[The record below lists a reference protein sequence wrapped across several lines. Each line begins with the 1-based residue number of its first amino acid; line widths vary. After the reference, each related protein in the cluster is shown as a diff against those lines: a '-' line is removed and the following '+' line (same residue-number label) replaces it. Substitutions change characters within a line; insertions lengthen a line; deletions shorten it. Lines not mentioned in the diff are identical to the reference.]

1 MAELSRWQWDDA
13 GTWRDFAEQY
23 QAQMEA
29 AFQRRE
35 RSVELS
41 IPPFGTFRME
51 LQKMVQITVRGR
63 NPGYER
69 EIRRQVRKIE
79 LGYFLLGYEGEICS
93 SDSLVDRME
102 DPDVVD
108 NLAKVLRRIC
118 DEPEEFSFRSLNLV
132 DDEFRD
138 NLGANEEAQQFLEE
152 LGFELIEEGPQ
163 SFMVFMQEQVEGLRG
178 ALKDVEARLKKLG
191 VNPAVESNACNV
203 AADSNLVE
211 SNDVVECNNVES
223 NDVSSK
229 AELGSGNVP
238 TKDTESRSQLQEA
251 SPAADPKSQGESPAS
266 CEVTAILPSG
276 DQHCL
281 KLPGNATLEDLLR
294 ELKVALPSMRLP
306 CLKRQAQQEQ
316 WPRLEASLSGTKAK
330 KRKGSG
336 KGKGKSKTG
345 RGKSS
350 NEPGQLPGSHEPADA
365 SSPPESADP
374 MMHQV
379 PILEMS
385 LASEPGVT
393 LWRACPR
400 FVTARDA
407 AGKQLVAEPEPTEA
421 PGKDSEVKAF
431 PPDSSAK
438 PAAAEPVLVEDF
450 EEAFTK
456 RLQTGLLRLRDL
468 ASVAPLLD
476 WEKPELPK
484 MLTGRVK
491 SLLEGS
497 CEAWCKAAGSI
508 CSEELQ
514 CARALLRRVYGSL
527 PMDERLRICRELL
540 PPEKRDR
547 KAHLQVDRGQDFL
560 KNTFT
565 GLMKLTVE
573 ELRNPLSIRF
583 AGEVAEDYGGPRRD
597 FFCMIGTRLCSD
609 LQALWRRLPTGA
621 LAPVPDAVSE
631 VSPKDHRAG
640 LDEVEEAYRASGRAA
655 GLAVKYGDVLAEEF
669 AGFFVY
675 QVARDD
681 TVGLEELQRQIAESE
696 GSDDIRASKKLLES
710 HVSESGIKG
719 MKLTR
724 TITGTCTEVEL
735 VPGGHDVEVTE
746 ENKADWLR
754 LHLHDKLYRSMQKA
768 ADSFRAGILDIWG
781 GTRRTCQ
788 LLVLLT
794 PAELVRIWAGS
805 GVTDAD
811 VRRWK
816 EVATVSDEVKTQA
829 GWLWEILE
837 EADEAYRSKVLKFT
851 TGVHRIGYVGI
862 QSFEVQPADGQD
874 ESLPRAMTC
883 ANMLQMP
890 RYSSKDCLCKQLRKA
905 TELCDGFQIL

>member
-1 MAELSRWQWDDA
+1 MAELARWQWDDA

-29 AFQRRE
+29 AYQRRE
-35 RSVELS
+35 RSVELA
-41 IPPFGTFRME
+41 IPPFGTFKMD
-51 LQKMVQITVRGR
+51 LQSMTQITVRGR

-102 DPDVVD
+102 ETPVVEK
-108 NLAKVLRRIC
+108 LAKVLRRIC

-138 NLGANEEAQQFLEE
+138 NLGNNDEAQQFLEE
-152 LGFELIEEGPQ
+152 LGFELIEEGPEC
-163 SFMVFMQEQVEGLRG
+163 FMVFMQEQVDGLRG

-191 VNPAVESNACNV
+191 VNPVESNAVCESNASESNNV
-203 AADSNLVE
+203 VE
-211 SNDVVECNNVES
+211 SNNVES
-223 NDVSSK
+223 NAVSSK
-229 AELGSGNVP
+229 VGPDETIAKGKEN
-238 TKDTESRSQLQEA
+238 RSPMQEVA
-251 SPAADPKSQGESPAS
+251 SPGMCPATSPWDAPAS
-266 CEVTAILPSG
+266 CEVSVVLQTG
-276 DQHCL
+276 ERHEL
-281 KLPGNATLEDLLR
+281 KLPGDAALEDFLR
-294 ELKVALPSMRLP
+294 ELKVVLPNMRLP
-306 CLKRQAQQEQ
+306 CLKRQEQQEQ
-316 WPRLEASLSGTKAK
+316 WPRLEATVSGGKSK
-330 KRKGSG
+330 KRKGAG
-336 KGKGKSKTG
+336 KGKGKS
-345 RGKSS
+345 GKGSARS
-350 NEPGQLPGSHEPADA
+350 EPKPDAGQSL
-365 SSPPESADP
+365 ESADP
-374 MMHQV
+374 VMHQV
-379 PILEMS
+379 PMLEMS
-385 LASEPGVT
+385 LASEPGIL
-393 LWRACPR
+393 LWRACPHH
-400 FVTARDA
+400 VTARDA
-407 AGKQLVAEPEPTEA
+407 AGNKMQVPA
-421 PGKDSEVKAF
+421 DSSANVRGF
-431 PPDSSAK
+431 PSDLSSAK
-438 PAAAEPVLVEDF
+438 PVPAEPVLVEDF

-456 RLQTGLLRLRDL
+456 RLQTGLLRLRDM

-497 CEAWCKAAGSI
+497 CAAWCKAAGGV
-508 CSEELQ
+508 CEDELL

-527 PMDERLRICRELL
+527 ALDERLRICRELL

-547 KAHLQVDRGQDFL
+547 KAKLDVDRGEDFL

-565 GLMKLTVE
+565 GLMKMGSE

-583 AGEVAEDYGGPRRD
+583 VGEVAEDYGGPRRD
-597 FFCMIGTRLCSD
+597 FFCLIGTRLCSD
-609 LQALWRRLPTGA
+609 LKALWRRLPTGA
-621 LAPVPDAVSE
+621 LAPVPDAVAE
-631 VSPKDHRAG
+631 VSPKDNRAG
-640 LDEVEEAYRASGRAA
+640 LDEVEEAYRACGRAA
-655 GLAVKYGDVLAEEF
+655 GLAVKYGDVLGEEF

-696 GSDDIRASKKLLES
+696 GSDDFRASRRVLES

-719 MKLTR
+719 LKLTR
-724 TITGTCTEVEL
+724 TRTGTDVEVEL
-735 VPGGHDVEVTE
+735 VPGGHDLEVTE

-768 ADSFRAGILDIWG
+768 ADAFRTGILDIWG
-781 GTRRTCQ
+781 GSRRTCP

-890 RYSSKDCLCKQLRKA
+890 RYSSKERLSQQLQKA

>member
-1 MAELSRWQWDDA
+1 MQQRVPVSSLVQILWPFDGSTARKQLRGVPRPAAMAELSRWQWDDA

-29 AFQRRE
+29 ASRLVGWWCVCR
-35 RSVELS
+35 VELS

-51 LQKMVQITVRGR
+51 LQKMAQITVRGR

-79 LGYFLLGYEGEICS
+79 LGYFLLGYEGCE
-93 SDSLVDRME
+93 SLGE
-102 DPDVVD
+102 
-108 NLAKVLRRIC
+108 LVLRRIC

-191 VNPAVESNACNV
+191 VNPAVESNACI
-203 AADSNLVE
+203 AADNNLVE

-238 TKDTESRSQLQEA
+238 KDSERSQLQEA
-251 SPAADPKSQGESPAS
+251 SPAAHPESQGESPAS

-276 DQHCL
+276 DRHCL
-281 KLPGNATLEDLLR
+281 KLRGNATLEDLLR

-336 KGKGKSKTG
+336 KGKGKSKTR
-345 RGKSS
+345 RGKPS
-350 NEPGQLPGSHEPADA
+350 NEPGLFQGSPEAADE
-365 SSPPESADP
+365 SSTPESADP
-374 MMHQV
+374 VMHQV

-385 LASEPGVT
+385 LASEPGVA

-407 AGKQLVAEPEPTEA
+407 AGKQLVVPEPEPTEA
-421 PGKDSEVKAF
+421 TPATPSEVKAF

-438 PAAAEPVLVEDF
+438 PAAAEPVVVEDF

-508 CSEELQ
+508 CSDELQ

-583 AGEVAEDYGGPRRD
+583 AGEA
-597 FFCMIGTRLCSD
+597 
-609 LQALWRRLPTGA
+609 
-621 LAPVPDAVSE
+621 
-631 VSPKDHRAG
+631 
-640 LDEVEEAYRASGRAA
+640 
-655 GLAVKYGDVLAEEF
+655 
-669 AGFFVY
+669 
-675 QVARDD
+675 
-681 TVGLEELQRQIAESE
+681 
-696 GSDDIRASKKLLES
+696 
-710 HVSESGIKG
+710 
-719 MKLTR
+719 
-724 TITGTCTEVEL
+724 
-735 VPGGHDVEVTE
+735 
-746 ENKADWLR
+746 
-754 LHLHDKLYRSMQKA
+754 
-768 ADSFRAGILDIWG
+768 
-781 GTRRTCQ
+781 
-788 LLVLLT
+788 
-794 PAELVRIWAGS
+794 
-805 GVTDAD
+805 
-811 VRRWK
+811 WK
-816 EVATVSDEVKTQA
+816 S
-829 GWLWEILE
+829 
-837 EADEAYRSKVLKFT
+837 
-851 TGVHRIGYVGI
+851 
-862 QSFEVQPADGQD
+862 
-874 ESLPRAMTC
+874 
-883 ANMLQMP
+883 
-890 RYSSKDCLCKQLRKA
+890 
-905 TELCDGFQIL
+905 